1 MDEKQLEKLAK
12 LARIE
17 VKKEDESRLL
27 ELLNSDINSVKAV
40 YDIDIDGLEPLT
52 NPYDMVLET
61 HEDIVTDGNKADIIM
76 SCAPESMYNYF
87 IVPKV
92 LDN

>member
-1 MDEKQLEKLAK
+1 MDEKKLEKLAK

-17 VKKEDESRLL
+17 VKEEAKARLL
-27 ELLNSDINSVKAV
+27 ELLNDDINTVKAV
-40 YDIDIDGLEPLT
+40 YDINTDGLEPLT

-61 HEDIVTDGNKADIIM
+61 HKDIVTDGNKGDIIM